1 MLQIIKNVPLR
12 FYNLKKILL
21 LVTQIEKIFKYFVLF
36 FGTKIQTNIF
46 TSARFARNV
55 VKWDYLRYFSN
66 IVVSSLFFFLRFPEK
81 KRWGGWTERREE
93 RELVEGWGR
102 GRSFKIFK
110 MHLDCVWRSFALAY
124 NQKSLFVVPS
134 EEALLLPALLSPL
147 NSRPNIYMRQP
158 GRCSCTTVELKGTIE
173 VA

>member
-1 MLQIIKNVPLR
+1 MESLEIVLHSASNYQKCSTLNLQR
-12 FYNLKKILL
+12 EKKILL
-21 LVTQIEKIFKYFVLF
+21 LVTQIEKIFKFFSQKMAKISIPSNILFCVLAF
-36 FGTKIQTNIF
+36 LARKFKRISL
-46 TSARFARNV
+46 SARFARKV

-134 EEALLLPALLSPL
+134 SCSLSPL
-147 NSRPNIYMRQP
+147 
-158 GRCSCTTVELKGTIE
+158 
-173 VA
+173 